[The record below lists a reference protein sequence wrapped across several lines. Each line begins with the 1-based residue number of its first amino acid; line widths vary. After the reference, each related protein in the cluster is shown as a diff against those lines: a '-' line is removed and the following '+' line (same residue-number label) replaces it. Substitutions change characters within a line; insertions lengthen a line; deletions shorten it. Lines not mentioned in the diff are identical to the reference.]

1 MTKLARHIDANEW
14 SAASS
19 RQERLLQALASCGF
33 RPAFFDFA
41 TGALYPSLR
50 HDGSPAPGHDPSRL
64 PDSVVVIRT
73 DEGRVLATRSTLRI
87 GYERGGYFYT
97 RTAAWRAARDWGDA
111 PGLPKARQRD

>member
-1 MTKLARHIDANEW
+1 MTKLARHLDPNEW
-14 SAASS
+14 SAAGF
-19 RQERLLQALASCGF
+19 RQERMLQALATWGF

-87 GYERGGYFYT
+87 GYERGGYFFT
-97 RTAAWRAARDWGDA
+97 RSAARRALREWA
-111 PGLPKARQRD
+111 VSA